1 MCLLSCFS
9 GVQLFATSW
18 TVALQAPL
26 SIGFSWQEYW
36 SELPFPPPVD
46 LPDPETEHVSLTP
59 PALAGGFF
67 TTSATWEAHEE
78 VVLIRV
84 FQMLRWLCRSYIMAI
99 KVRCLRQL

>member
-1 MCLLSCFS
+1 MTP
-9 GVQLFATSW
+9 GTA
-18 TVALQAPL
+18 ALQAPL

-84 FQMLRWLCRSYIMAI
+84 FQMLPWLCTQKLYYGNQSQMSQAAVTPHINST
-99 KVRCLRQL
+99 VF